1 MPQPARD
8 PPDFGAQVTVGQVI
22 SELFELG
29 WLDLDDFADRD
40 FARLLTERLSELTP
54 KGQLPRPLALT
65 A

>member
-1 MPQPARD
+1 MPEPTPA
-8 PPDFGAQVTVGQVI
+8 PPDFNCYVTVGQVI

-40 FARLLTERLSELTP
+40 FARLLSERLSQIAPERQLT
-54 KGQLPRPLALT
+54 LALT

>member
-1 MPQPARD
+1 MPDPARH
-8 PPDFGAQVTVGQVI
+8 DFETTVTVGQVI

-40 FARLLTERLSELTP
+40 FARLLTERLAGTAPERQLT
-54 KGQLPRPLALT
+54 LALT